1 MLTGPS
7 GAARSLR
14 ESASLALGQGQ
25 GVQAVAD
32 RRVALSLSL
41 SGRVG
46 VVRLD
51 GGQVP
56 STMFD
61 GPFSSM
67 KELFWL
73 HGA

>member
-1 MLTGPS
+1 MEQPEAS
-7 GAARSLR
+7 GSQLH
-14 ESASLALGQGQ
+14 SAWGRGQ

-41 SGRVG
+41 SGRAG